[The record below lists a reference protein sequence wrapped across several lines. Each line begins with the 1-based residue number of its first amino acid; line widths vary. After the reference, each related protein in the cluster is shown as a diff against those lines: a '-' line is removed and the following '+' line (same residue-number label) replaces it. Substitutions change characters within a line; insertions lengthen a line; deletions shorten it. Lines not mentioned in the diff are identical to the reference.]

1 MNFNLTRAANLD
13 ALQQRTSAKWRFF
26 DPDVIPA
33 WIAEMDYPLAPA
45 IAETLHAAVDR
56 SDTGYRWLGELP
68 EALADFA
75 ADTWGWQV
83 DPAQVIVL
91 PDVLT
96 CIAQAIAHFSRPRDA
111 VVINTP
117 VYPPFF
123 STVRDITQRTLV
135 EVPLL
140 RTELGGYDYDV
151 ASMEQAFARTDVS
164 VYLLCSPHNPTGSV
178 PSRETLEA
186 IADAAKRHGVSVI
199 ADEIHAPLTHP
210 GVPHTPFLS
219 IAPAGLSAISLIS
232 ASKAWNIAGLKC
244 AQLVAADEEIL
255 TKLQASIPLE
265 VTYGTGHF
273 GVLASI
279 AAYRDSV
286 PWLDE
291 VRTLIAGNSA
301 LLREMLTL
309 QLPEVSF
316 APPSASYLA
325 WLDFGAYDLG
335 DDPAAYF
342 VERAKVGLSPGP
354 GFGDLGVGC
363 ARLNF
368 GTSPQILAEIVE
380 RLAMSINGEPN

>member
-1 MNFNLTRAANLD
+1 M
-13 ALQQRTSAKWRFF
+13 
-26 DPDVIPA
+26 
-33 WIAEMDYPLAPA
+33 
-45 IAETLHAAVDR
+45 
-56 SDTGYRWLGELP
+56 
-68 EALADFA
+68 
-75 ADTWGWQV
+75 
-83 DPAQVIVL
+83 IVL

>member
-1 MNFNLTRAANLD
+1 MSFDLLRGANLD
-13 ALQQRTSAKWRFF
+13 ELHQRTSAKWRFY

-45 IAETLHAAVDR
+45 IAETLHAAVER
-56 SDTGYRWLGELP
+56 SDTGYRWVGELP
-68 EALADFA
+68 QALACFA
-75 ADTWGWQV
+75 ADTWGWRL

-96 CIAQAIAHFSRPRDA
+96 CIAQAVTHFSRPGDG

-123 STVRDITQRTLV
+123 TTVRDIAQRTLV

-151 ASMEQAFARTDVS
+151 ASMEQAFARKDVT

-178 PSRETLEA
+178 PSHETLMA
-186 IADAAKRHGVSVI
+186 IADAAQRHGVSVI

-210 GVPHTPFLS
+210 GVTHTPFLS
-219 IAPAGLSAISLIS
+219 IAPVGLSAISLIS

-244 AQLVAADEEIL
+244 AQIVAADEEVL
-255 TKLQASIPLE
+255 SKLQTSIPLE

-286 PWLDE
+286 PWLNE
-291 VRTLIAGNSA
+291 VRALIASNSE
-301 LLREMLTL
+301 LLREMLAR
-309 QLPEVSF
+309 QLPEVCF

-325 WLDFGAYDLG
+325 WLDFGAYELG

-342 VERAKVGLSPGP
+342 AERAKVGLSPGP
-354 GFGDLGVGC
+354 SFGELGMKC

-368 GTSPQILAEIVE
+368 GTTPQILDEIVN
-380 RLAMSINGEPN
+380 RLAMSINGASN

>member
-342 VERAKVGLSPGP
+342 VERAKGGLSPGP

>member
-96 CIAQAIAHFSRPRDA
+96 CIAQAIAHFSRPRAA

>member
-123 STVRDITQRTLV
+123 STVRDIAQRTLV

-380 RLAMSINGEPN
+380 RLAMSINGAPN